1 VAAAKCWW
9 FSNVAH
15 ELCCWRCFTANN
27 VFLQVADRLR
37 VCSTGGIMAA
47 AERVEALAL
56 PLSCVDAFMA
66 DDSLAKTSGCC
77 YGLMWGRHW
86 LQAQQQQQQQQQG
99 PAVPL

>member
-1 VAAAKCWW
+1 
-9 FSNVAH
+9 
-15 ELCCWRCFTANN
+15 
-27 VFLQVADRLR
+27 
-37 VCSTGGIMAA
+37 MAA
-47 AERVEALAL
+47 AGRVEALQAQLAL

-66 DDSLAKTSGCC
+66 DDSLAKTPGCC